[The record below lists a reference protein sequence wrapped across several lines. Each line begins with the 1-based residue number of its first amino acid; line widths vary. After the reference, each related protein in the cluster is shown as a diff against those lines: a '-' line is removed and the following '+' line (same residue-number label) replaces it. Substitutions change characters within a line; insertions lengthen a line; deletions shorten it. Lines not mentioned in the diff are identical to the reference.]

1 MFRTTNSELKK
12 SVQALETVSNALGF
26 HYINGHEARRQFFDE
41 INQLIAWVK
50 HEVDIHCMS
59 QQGAVKTLQ
68 EEIVSLR
75 QQEFQM
81 ITRHV
86 NHFAAVEKKSENGKA
101 NLVLKQVGFV
111 GGGSQIFAGFGVCM
125 ASMGAACAAFGSPL
139 IAHGLNNF
147 YENGYYLL
155 FRKEVSGYTRESYRK
170 VARVLGYSGEHA
182 EYAYNAIDIALSSY
196 SMLRKV
202 PVKNSFRLFRTINS
216 DFIQGWRE
224 MGVIPLTF
232 EFASNTNSFY
242 SVYQLKKGKDDVQ

>member
-1 MFRTTNSELKK
+1 MFRTTGSSEFNNA
-12 SVQALETVSNALGF
+12 VQALKTVSNALGF
-26 HYINGHEARRQFFDE
+26 HYINGHEARRRFFDE

-59 QQGAVKTLQ
+59 QSGAIKTLQ
-68 EEIVSLR
+68 EETASLR

-86 NHFAAVEKKSENGKA
+86 NHFAGVEKKSENGKA

-111 GGGSQIFAGFGVCM
+111 GGGTQIFAGFGVCM

-170 VARVLGYSGEHA
+170 VARVLGYSGNQA
-182 EYAYNAIDIALSSY
+182 DMAYSAVDIGLSAY
-196 SMLRKV
+196 GTGRLVLKE
-202 PVKNSFRLFRTINS
+202 NTYRLFRHINK
-216 DFIQGWRE
+216 DFIRNWRT
-224 MGVIPLTF
+224 MGKIPLALEAF
-232 EFASNTNSFY
+232 GSGVNLY
-242 SVYQLKKGKDDVQ
+242 GIHQLSKGDE